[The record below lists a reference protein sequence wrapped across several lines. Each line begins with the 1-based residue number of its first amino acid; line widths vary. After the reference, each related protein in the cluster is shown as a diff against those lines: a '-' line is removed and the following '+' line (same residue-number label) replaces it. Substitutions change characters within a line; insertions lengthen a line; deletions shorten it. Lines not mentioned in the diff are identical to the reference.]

1 MATYR
6 VNNNLDKNIFRA
18 YDIRGIVGI
27 GIDADTFYTLGLV
40 LSSEILANNEDT
52 VIVGRDGRLSSPE
65 LSEAL
70 IQGLCDGGCN
80 VNFIGEVPSP
90 VLYFSTYKLGIKS
103 GLMLTGSHNPK
114 NYNGLKMMLSG
125 KTLSEGAIQD
135 LYNKSLLQ
143 QQPSGPKG
151 SIKEV
156 SVNELYQDDII
167 NRVQLSRRLKV
178 VVDCGNGAAGIIAPK
193 VFQALGCNVVSLY
206 SEVDGNFPSHHPN
219 PSVPE
224 NLLDLQQAVK
234 EHNADIGLA
243 FDGDADRIG
252 VVADNEKIIW
262 PDRLMMLYSQDILQR
277 IPGANIVFDV
287 KCSSFLADV
296 INECGGNPIQWR
308 TGHSVLKAK
317 MIATGA
323 AIAGEMSGHIFFRD
337 NWYGFDDGIYAGV
350 RLLEILADKDS
361 SSSEIFNQLPEG
373 INTPEILVAIPEE
386 EKFVFIESLISKA
399 SFPGAVINT
408 IDGLR
413 VNFRDGWA
421 LVRASNTTPALTL
434 RFEAVSKDR
443 LYEIQEQIFE
453 LMKSVESSI
462 DFKIFRE
469 STNVC

>member
-178 VVDCGNGAAGIIAPK
+178 VVDCGNGVAGNIAPGLFK
-193 VFQALGCNVVSLY
+193 ALGCDVISLY
-206 SEVDGNFPSHHPN
+206 CDVDGNFPNHHPN
-219 PSVPE
+219 PSVEE
-224 NLLDLQQAVK
+224 NLIDLKNAVAT
-234 EHNADIGLA
+234 HNADIGLA
-243 FDGDADRIG
+243 FDGDADRLG
-252 VVADNEKIIW
+252 VVANNGKVIW
-262 PDRLMMLYSQDILQR
+262 PDRLMMLYSQEILKNHA
-277 IPGANIVFDV
+277 GGSIVFDV
-287 KCSSFLADV
+287 KCSSFLNDV
-296 INECGGNPIQWR
+296 IKNAGGNPIQWR

-317 MIATGA
+317 MIEENAV
-323 AIAGEMSGHIFFRD
+323 IAGEMSGHIFFKD
-337 NWYGFDDGIYAGV
+337 NWYGFDDGIYSGV
-350 RLLEILADKDS
+350 RLLEILSMRQESCAD
-361 SSSEIFNQLPEG
+361 IFSKLPEG
-373 INTPEILVAIPEE
+373 INTPEILIPIADNDKFNFMNNLSVAAN
-386 EKFVFIESLISKA
+386 FSDATV
-399 SFPGAVINT
+399 NR
-408 IDGLR
+408 IDGIR
-413 VNFRDGWA
+413 VNFADGWG

-434 RFEAVSKDR
+434 RFEALTETR
-443 LYEIQEQIFE
+443 LQDIKTKICD
-453 LMKSVESSI
+453 LMLSI
-462 DFKIFRE
+462 DPLLDLSE
-469 STNVC
+469 AQC